1 MLKET
6 SFKVILQNGDWLG
19 KLRVRSIITIFLIS
33 KFSCALSLLFVVGFI
48 FNHRHSGPSLFSCKS
63 MRTSGKI
70 HPIVQIIN
78 TLHIKQ
84 AWWGVQAPRGTARA
98 PPRWLGPG
106 RTWKTEKAGK
116 AWVQYSHTWWSSRV
130 LADLAATSKVSDA
143 MIRKGVFAAQ
153 GAYSWTRGLATVSP
167 RVWAR

>member
-1 MLKET
+1 MQWPLFSFSSMHLWPYLLFTSLPPHSSPHLFSSPTLTLRNTHCGEQEVQTDDQPELSGIPSPHQYQGHMLKET

-63 MRTSGKI
+63 MRTSGKV

-84 AWWGVQAPRGTARA
+84 A
-98 PPRWLGPG
+98 
-106 RTWKTEKAGK
+106 
-116 AWVQYSHTWWSSRV
+116 
-130 LADLAATSKVSDA
+130 
-143 MIRKGVFAAQ
+143 
-153 GAYSWTRGLATVSP
+153 
-167 RVWAR
+167 